1 MGASLQR
8 HPSTSSVLVSA
19 ATSSDYDWDGL
30 AAADV
35 VALDTETSGLFP
47 DDGARVAC
55 VACAWKGGTLALPF
69 DQGTRD
75 KPQPKRNVSA
85 ARQRAEEAQT
95 TFSDLEEDPNLGEEE
110 WQLLL
115 HLLSKKRLV
124 MHNAAFD
131 FIMLHAGTRH
141 WSGIDLGDTLLWDT
155 MIAHRVWRP
164 NSSAG
169 LDNAARELGIGG
181 KQGLDAVQEWLKQ
194 AKKPKG
200 RYDLVPW
207 SVIREYVIVDAEKTF
222 ALYEQQKL
230 HLKEEPEEE
239 RLRLLRECKREFD
252 LAVVL
257 MRMEQRGLG
266 YDIKRSLEAA
276 EEMERKVE
284 DIVAQLPFKLTP
296 AGARKYFLEQ
306 GLLPDRVTSHGA
318 PSIDAEQVR
327 EWAQKDPPI
336 PWAAEYRDATK
347 AKRAASMW
355 YRGYAKKIGEDGRLR
370 CRYRQVKLSVEGK
383 RANDDSG
390 ARSGRLSVERVN
402 LQAMPKG
409 DKIEEGMVGVRDL
422 LMAKKGHALVSLD
435 MSQAELRAAA
445 KYSGCTAMQEML
457 NEGVDFHGKTTED
470 VMHVERS
477 HPEWKLKRD
486 IGKKLTFGAIFG
498 IGGEGFQRLLKR
510 ETDVV
515 LPLEECNEL
524 VQNWRHTYPE
534 IMKAYRRAERIF
546 RERGYVRILP
556 GTEYESR
563 SYLAYGDWPRTG
575 WNRMVQGSLAAWL
588 RLWLVQI
595 EQEQPGAIVLTVHD
609 SVVLELPKHTAKKT
623 AQLIADKA
631 AARASELFDT
641 PMAVD
646 LEMYTT

>member
-1 MGASLQR
+1 MFSMPKLKNSPIPAE
-8 HPSTSSVLVSA
+8 
-19 ATSSDYDWDGL
+19 YDWDGL
-30 AAADV
+30 AAAGV
-35 VALDTETSGLFP
+35 VAVDTETSGLFP

-55 VACAWKGGTLALPF
+55 VACAWKGGSIALPF
-69 DQGTRD
+69 DQGMRD
-75 KPQPKRNVSA
+75 KPPTTKR
-85 ARQRAEEAQT
+85 RYEERRKAEENQLA
-95 TFSDLEEDPNLGEEE
+95 FDALEEDPNLDEDA
-110 WQLLL
+110 WQQLLW
-115 HLLSKKRLV
+115 LLAKKPLV
-124 MHNAAFD
+124 FHHSAFD
-131 FIMLHAGTRH
+131 LIMMHAGTRH
-141 WSGIDLGDTLLWDT
+141 WGGIDLGDNVHWDS

-169 LDNAARELGIGG
+169 LDNAARELGIGQ
-181 KQGLDAVQEWLKQ
+181 KQGLDAVRDWLRQ

-207 SVIREYVIVDAEKTF
+207 SIIEQYVKVDAETTF
-222 ALYEQQKL
+222 ALYEQQLL
-230 HLKEEPEEE
+230 HFKEEPEEDLE
-239 RLRLLRECKREFD
+239 RLLRECRREFD

-266 YDIKRSLEAA
+266 YDVKRSLEAA

-296 AGARKYFLEQ
+296 AGARKYFLDQ
-306 GLLPDRVTSHGA
+306 GLFPDRTTPTGA
-318 PSIDAEQVR
+318 PSIDAEQIR
-327 EWAQKDPPI
+327 EWAAEDPPVE
-336 PWAAEYRDATK
+336 WAAEYRDATK

-355 YRGYAKKIGEDGRLR
+355 YRGYVEKIGEDGRLR
-370 CRYRQVKLSVEGK
+370 CRYRQVKLRDAGSSD
-383 RANDDSG
+383 NDSG

-422 LMAKKGHALVSLD
+422 LLAKKGCALVSLD

-445 KYSGCTAMQEML
+445 RYSMCETMQRML
-457 NEGVDFHGKTTED
+457 TEGVDFHGKTTED
-470 VMHVERS
+470 VMHVERD

-498 IGGEGFQRLLKR
+498 IGGESFQALLAK
-510 ETDVV
+510 ETGLHLD
-515 LPLEECNEL
+515 LDECNEL
-524 VQNWRHTYPE
+524 VQNWRRTYPE
-534 IMKAYRRAERIF
+534 IMKAYRRAERVF

-563 SYLAYGDWPRTG
+563 SYLADGDWPHTG

-588 RLWLVQI
+588 RLWLVEI
-595 EQEQPGAIVLTVHD
+595 EHEHPGVIVLTVHD
-609 SVVLELPKHTAKKT
+609 SVVLELPKRNAKKT
-623 AQLIADKA
+623 AQTIADAA

-646 LEMYTT
+646 LEMYTK